1 MAREVIIDDAS
12 VAPPPPPRGARWKYR
27 DRLSVVGLPILAF
40 VGLIVLWELAVI
52 VFGVREYILPRPSDF
67 LVRVW
72 EERALLWEH
81 SLVTSNEVILGFIA
95 ATVIS
100 IPLALIIV
108 SVPLLERAFYPLIVF
123 FQIIPKIAIAP
134 LFIVW
139 FGFGPFPKILLTFL
153 LCFFPILVASM
164 SGFRA
169 LDPRI
174 LYLTRSMGATWWQTF
189 RYVRTPAALPF
200 IFSGLK
206 VSIVLAV
213 TAAIVAEF
221 VGANSGLGYLLLR
234 GSSYFDTNLIFATLV
249 VLSVLGMLFNYVVQI
264 AERLIMPWQQLREE
278 E

>member
-1 MAREVIIDDAS
+1 MIKEDAS
-12 VAPPPPPRGARWKYR
+12 VAAPPPPRHLRSAAL
-27 DRLSVVGLPILAF
+27 DRASAIGLPLLSF
-40 VGLIVLWELAVI
+40 VALLVIWELV
-52 VFGVREYILPRPSDF
+52 VDVLKVQEYILPRPSDF

-72 EERALLWEH
+72 QDRDLLWTH
-81 SLVTSNEVILGFIA
+81 SLVTGNEIVLGFLA
-95 ATVIS
+95 STVIS
-100 IPLALIIV
+100 IPLALVIV

-169 LDPRI
+169 LDRRV
-174 LYLTRSMGATWWQTF
+174 LYLTRSMGASGWQTF
-189 RYVRTPAALPF
+189 RYVRIPAAMPF

-206 VSIVLAV
+206 VSIVLSV

-221 VGANSGLGYLLLR
+221 VGANAGLGYLLLR
-234 GSSYFDTNLIFATLV
+234 GSSYFDTQLIFAVLV
-249 VLSVLGMLFNYVVQI
+249 VLSLLGLIANYIVEI
-264 AERLIMPWQQLREE
+264 AERLVMPWQQFRQED
-278 E
+278 